1 MSPLALLV
9 VLLVLHLQE
18 ATCFKGCLS
27 NGLRVSC
34 AGQRLKQVPT
44 LWPNITHLYLE
55 TNHIGE
61 INSTS
66 LRDYPEL
73 LDLDLGNQR
82 VPLVIR
88 NDAFLYQTKLIRLV
102 LGNNLGLQLEL
113 RSFAGMS
120 NLQILYLD
128 RCGLRDSFLME
139 RFLQPLLSLESLN
152 LFGNNIENLRP
163 GLFFFRLRRLTQLD
177 LKLNQIKQLCES
189 DLLGFRGK
197 SFSYLNLSS
206 NHLFKMCDGDL
217 NWTRCGKP
225 FRGMTFQ
232 ILDLTSNGFNSTGAE
247 EFFNLMDGAQIIE
260 LKFSANMGKGFAFNN
275 NPDPEKRTFKGLNN
289 SFVDYMNL
297 SGNRIFALQE
307 AVFSHLR
314 NTRIIDVSLNK
325 INLIEDGAFDG
336 LQGHLRMLN
345 LSFNLL
351 GEVYDSTFENLTDLR
366 VLDLSYNNI
375 GQLGPNSFEGLP
387 YLRGLYLTGN
397 SLRDLGFPA
406 SLPNLDY
413 LLLGD
418 NRLKSLYNV
427 AAWGSAAIHLDVTDN
442 RLTNLQDVYSIIR
455 HFKFLQNFFYGG
467 NFIRWCALGS
477 DDVIP
482 RNGTLEVLDL
492 HSSSLGIIWSQRV
505 CLDLFDN
512 LDSVLGLNLS
522 FNALTVLPPG
532 IFRGLSSIIQLDL
545 SSNSLTY
552 LQRDVFP
559 RHLEMLIIS
568 NNFLAA
574 PDPETF
580 RSLVFIDL
588 AKNRFHCNCELEP
601 FLAWLN
607 ETNVT
612 SMSPLEDMRCE
623 FPAELNNVPLPDY
636 SVVVEPCVE
645 DEEEDVRELQFALF
659 VFSSVLIISMILSG
673 MVHARL
679 RGHIYIIYKKMVGRV
694 LEGPKHAP
702 ELEDLQYDAYLC
714 FSNNDYQWVETALL
728 KKLDKG
734 FAEENLLR
742 CCFEARDF
750 LPGEDHLSN
759 IREAIWASKKTVC
772 VVSKE
777 FLNDGWCLDAFTLA
791 QGRML
796 EELTNVL
803 IMLVVGKVRHYQLMR
818 FAAMRAFVQKREYLV
833 WPEDPQD
840 LDWFYERLFSR
851 ILKEK
856 KLQKVEG
863 GEAEPGIEA
872 QNQDGIQLEDLRA
885 N

>member
-1 MSPLALLV
+1 MSPLALLAA
-9 VLLVLHLQE
+9 LLALHSQE
-18 ATCFKGCLS
+18 ARGFEGCQG

-34 AGQRLKQVPT
+34 AGLRLKQVPT
-44 LWPNITHLYLE
+44 LWPNITHLYLD

-66 LRDYPEL
+66 LRGFPEL
-73 LDLDLGNQR
+73 LDLDLGNQQ

-88 NDAFLYQTKLIRLV
+88 NDAFLKQTKLIRLV
-102 LGNNLGLQLEL
+102 LGNNLGLKLEL

-120 NLQILYLD
+120 SLQMLFLD
-128 RCGLRDSFLME
+128 RCRLRDSFLTE
-139 RFLQPLLSLESLN
+139 RFLQPLVSLEFLT

-163 GLFFFRLRRLTQLD
+163 GLFFLRLRKLNQLD
-177 LKLNQIKQLCES
+177 LKLNQIQQLCES

-206 NHLFKMCDGDL
+206 NHLFKMCDGGFD
-217 NWTRCGKP
+217 WERCGKP
-225 FRGMTFQ
+225 FRGMTFDV
-232 ILDLTSNGFNSTGAE
+232 LDLTSNGFNTTGAE
-247 EFFNLMDGAQIIE
+247 EFFNLMEEAQISE
-260 LKFSANMGKGFAFNN
+260 LKFSANMGKGFAHKN
-275 NPDPEKRTFKGLNN
+275 NPDPNKGTFKGLNT
-289 SFVDYMNL
+289 SFVDRMNL
-297 SGNRIFALQE
+297 SGNRIFALEE
-307 AVFSHLR
+307 AVFSCLR
-314 NTRIIDVSLNK
+314 RTRVIDVSLNK
-325 INLIEDGAFDG
+325 INQIEDGAFND
-336 LQGHLRMLN
+336 LQWSLQWLN

-351 GEVYDSTFENLTDLR
+351 GEVYESTFKNLTKLR
-366 VLDLSYNNI
+366 ILDLSYNNI
-375 GQLGPNSFEGLP
+375 GQLGPNAFEGLP
-387 YLRGLYLTGN
+387 YLRTLYLTGN

-406 SLPNLDY
+406 LLPNLDF

-418 NRLKSLYNV
+418 NRLQHLYDI
-427 AAWGSAAIHLDVTDN
+427 AAWGRAAIHLDVTDN
-442 RLTNLQDVYSIIR
+442 RLTNLQDVYSVIR
-455 HFKFLQNFFYGG
+455 HFKFLKNFFYGG

-477 DDVIP
+477 NDVIP

-492 HSSSLGIIWSQRV
+492 HRSSLQIIWSQKV

-512 LDSVLGLNLS
+512 LDSVVGLNLS
-522 FNALTVLPPG
+522 FNALAALPPW
-532 IFRGLSSIIQLDL
+532 IFRGLTSMAVLDL

-552 LQRDVFP
+552 LQQDVFP
-559 RHLEMLIIS
+559 RHLETLFIS

-574 PDPETF
+574 PDPQTF
-580 RSLVFIDL
+580 RSLRFIDL
-588 AKNRFHCNCELEP
+588 AKNRFHCDCKLEP
-601 FLAWLN
+601 LLAWMN

-623 FPAELNNVPLPDY
+623 FPAELYNVPLLDY
-636 SVVVEPCVE
+636 SVVVEPCEE
-645 DEEEDVRELQFALF
+645 DDEEDVRELQFALF
-659 VFSSVLIISMILSG
+659 VFSAVLVVSVVLSG

-679 RGHIYIIYKKMVGRV
+679 RGHIYVIYKKMVGRV
-694 LEGPKHAP
+694 LEGPKHEP
-702 ELEDLQYDAYLC
+702 HLEDRQYDAYLC

-728 KKLDKG
+728 KKLDNQ

-759 IREAIWASKKTVC
+759 IREAIWGSRKTVC

-803 IMLVVGKVRHYQLMR
+803 IMLVVGKVTHYQLMR

-840 LDWFYERLFSR
+840 LDWFYERLLSR

-856 KLQKVEG
+856 KLQKHVE
-863 GEAEPGIEA
+863 GEAEPDLEPP
-872 QNQDGIQLEDLRA
+872 NQDGIQLEDLRA